1 MEINFKTDTVHDLPV
16 HKEFRYAYQCTSI
29 RTMITWIVC
38 AAGLI
43 WYMHHFDLPFCVYL
57 FLGISAFFLISF
69 LMQNSK
75 NGDSSYRQL
84 LEINHGQPRHTI
96 YEFAEDGIHTTNVKS
111 GNQETNPYD
120 PFAKLVESKNLF
132 ILVTK
137 YRMCC
142 VLDKRNLEGG
152 TPDEFAAYLLAHCP
166 NIKKKRVRKPAL
178 GKWIH
183 RLFVAVLCVGTVI
196 ALLNLPFFNLWG
208 KITGKITPDM
218 SYQEIAEE
226 LEPLGIC
233 ISKDTLDE
241 LDDCSSDSYYN
252 ALDLLCYEGMGHYDD
267 YTWEWTPST
276 SGVYWFDAELFY
288 PDTMYTDFLTGV
300 AAMHEDL
307 DFENIR
313 EDYSDVDWYEGS
325 GTVLISFDWNGQ
337 HYVMEA
343 EYNGDWFNSDVLYEL
358 MEIVQSDG
366 CDGELAY
373 THDGGQGF
381 LLFYGERSVISKL
394 AYKTGLNFIT
404 VS

>member
-1 MEINFKTDTVHDLPV
+1 M
-16 HKEFRYAYQCTSI
+16 
-29 RTMITWIVC
+29 
-38 AAGLI
+38 
-43 WYMHHFDLPFCVYL
+43 
-57 FLGISAFFLISF
+57 
-69 LMQNSK
+69 
-75 NGDSSYRQL
+75 
-84 LEINHGQPRHTI
+84 
-96 YEFAEDGIHTTNVKS
+96 
-111 GNQETNPYD
+111 
-120 PFAKLVESKNLF
+120 
-132 ILVTK
+132 
-137 YRMCC
+137 
-142 VLDKRNLEGG
+142 
-152 TPDEFAAYLLAHCP
+152 
-166 NIKKKRVRKPAL
+166 
-178 GKWIH
+178 
-183 RLFVAVLCVGTVI
+183 
-196 ALLNLPFFNLWG
+196 
-208 KITGKITPDM
+208 
-218 SYQEIAEE
+218 
-226 LEPLGIC
+226 
-233 ISKDTLDE
+233 
-241 LDDCSSDSYYN
+241 
-252 ALDLLCYEGMGHYDD
+252 DLLCYEGMGHYDD